1 MANNLK
7 IKRWIRTGH
16 LNYKNLPV
24 DTDELIDVAGCQL
37 DSCESHEI
45 LGTLAFEA
53 EDGQVYVMTVE
64 AVIGKINP
72 NYLKE
77 LQQENEDDGE

>member
-1 MANNLK
+1 MKKNLK
-7 IKRWIRTGH
+7 IKRWIRTGE
-16 LNYKNLPV
+16 LYGELPK
-24 DTDELIDVAGCQL
+24 DTEDLIEAAGGIL

-72 NYLKE
+72 DYLKE
-77 LQQENEDDGE
+77 LQQEDDGK